1 MNAQAFTT
9 LAGRPVAPRVG
20 GARVNGRKPF
30 AGKALTASVRV
41 AAPSRAERFCA
52 QAVADGAKLDR
63 KLRVAVVG
71 GGPSGACAAD
81 DLAKGGVEVFMLER
95 KMDNCKVRR
104 AGPQCCRRSWRFRYP
119 GALARGSRPLRAQRT
134 YAHSANTW
142 FVVCLQGSSARSPA
156 YVCAAG

>member
-1 MNAQAFTT
+1 MNAQAFNS
-9 LAGRPVAPRVG
+9 LAGRPVAHRVG

-41 AAPSRAERFCA
+41 VAPSRAERLCA

-71 GGPSGACAAD
+71 GGPSGACTAD

-104 AGPQCCRRSWRFRYP
+104 ARCHSVVGKRGRFRYS
-119 GALARGSRPLRAQRT
+119 GTRGTCTTPASRA
-134 YAHSANTW
+134 
-142 FVVCLQGSSARSPA
+142 SSGCPCRRRHH
-156 YVCAAG
+156 VW